1 MPLYPRRVLPG
12 LLLLGLGAG
21 GAVAAEPAE
30 VLKLAEAERP
40 AVLEMMEEM
49 VNIDTGTGNA
59 EGLAEVEAILVEK
72 LEGLGAKVSR
82 EPAAGEVA
90 GNNIIGRLEGTGDTK
105 IMMMVHYDTVFEPG
119 EAKARPFRTEGG
131 RAYGP
136 GVADAKGG
144 AAIILG
150 AIKVLNELDFDGYGA
165 ITVLFNPDEEKGSL
179 GSRDLIGE
187 LAAGQDHVLSYEPP
201 DTDAVTIAT
210 NGINYVFLDVEGRA
224 SHAGSAPDEGRN
236 AVYELAHQLL
246 NLRELGDEAKK
257 TTVNWT
263 IVEGGSRRNIIPAE
277 ASAEGDMRYAEAGE
291 TERVIEAANG
301 IVEGRM
307 IPDTKVTFR
316 LDRGRPPLAS
326 NDATRALAAQAQEV
340 YAATGRDLGTVS
352 MKFGTDA
359 GYAYAPDGKGPAVLE
374 TLGIVG
380 AKIHTPDEYA
390 DLDSIVPR
398 LYLSAG
404 LIMRLAEGK

>member
-1 MPLYPRRVLPG
+1 M
-12 LLLLGLGAG
+12 
-21 GAVAAEPAE
+21 
-30 VLKLAEAERP
+30 
-40 AVLEMMEEM
+40 
-49 VNIDTGTGNA
+49 
-59 EGLAEVEAILVEK
+59 
-72 LEGLGAKVSR
+72 
-82 EPAAGEVA
+82 
-90 GNNIIGRLEGTGDTK
+90 
-105 IMMMVHYDTVFEPG
+105 
-119 EAKARPFRTEGG
+119 
-131 RAYGP
+131 
-136 GVADAKGG
+136 
-144 AAIILG
+144 
-150 AIKVLNELDFDGYGA
+150 
-165 ITVLFNPDEEKGSL
+165 

-187 LAAGQDHVLSYEPP
+187 LAGGQDYVLSYEPP

-246 NLRELGDEAKK
+246 ALQHLGDEAKK
-257 TTVNWT
+257 TTLNWT

-277 ASAEGDMRYAEAGE
+277 ARAEGDMRYAEAGE

-316 LDRGRPPLAS
+316 LERGRPPLAP
-326 NDATRALAAQAQEV
+326 NDATEDLAAQAQEV
-340 YAATGRDLGTVS
+340 YAATGRDLDTVA

-359 GYAYAPDGKGPAVLE
+359 GYAYVPDGSGPAVLE

-390 DLDSIVPR
+390 ELDSIVPR
-398 LYLSAG
+398 LYLSAE
-404 LIMRLAEGK
+404 LIMRLSENE